1 MAERF
6 EMQIQ
11 TLPTTLPDIRLVF
24 VSVPMGL
31 AVFLAEGAREDSSRL
46 IKVPF
51 VESGDHQADGDGPVS
66 LPLPTATPLGL
77 GPGQTTFHQLH
88 STLYI
93 ITQQT
98 YKIFLYPNLANIKGR
113 MIKVL
118 H

>member
-77 GPGQTTFHQLH
+77 GPGQTTFHQLS
-88 STLYI
+88 STHYT
-93 ITQQT
+93 ITLKT
-98 YKIFLYPNLANIKGR
+98 YNTFSYPN
-113 MIKVL
+113 
-118 H
+118 